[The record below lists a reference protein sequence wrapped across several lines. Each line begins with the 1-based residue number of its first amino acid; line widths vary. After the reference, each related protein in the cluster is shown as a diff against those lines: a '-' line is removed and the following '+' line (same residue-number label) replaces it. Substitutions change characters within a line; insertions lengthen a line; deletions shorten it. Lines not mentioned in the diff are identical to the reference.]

1 MNRSP
6 QTGVSPT
13 SVTEPVSVANE
24 LLENA
29 RSIRDQLAQ
38 ESLDSNHKLSEA
50 ILSVVMYTE
59 RVETTTRLL
68 SLADTCVG
76 KIRARMRA
84 RGIPI
89 QLPSSEVT
97 PAPDV
102 NGAVNQGQPQHSSS
116 RFLRSNWM
124 LDGPAGPHE

>member
-1 MNRSP
+1 MTQSP
-6 QTGVSPT
+6 QTGVSPAST
-13 SVTEPVSVANE
+13 AEPVSAANE

-50 ILSVVMYTE
+50 ILSVIMYTE
-59 RVETTTRLL
+59 RVETTARLL
-68 SLADTCVG
+68 SLAETCVG

-84 RGIPI
+84 HGIPI

-102 NGAVNQGQPQHSSS
+102 SGAVNRGQSQHSSP
-116 RFLRSNWM
+116 RLLHSNWL
-124 LDGPAGPHE
+124 LDEPAGPCE